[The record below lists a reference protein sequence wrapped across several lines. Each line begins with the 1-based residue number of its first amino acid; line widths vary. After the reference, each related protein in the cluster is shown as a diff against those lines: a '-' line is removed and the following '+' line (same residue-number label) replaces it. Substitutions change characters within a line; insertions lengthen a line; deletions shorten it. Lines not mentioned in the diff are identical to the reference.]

1 MIRPVATILLLTLFA
16 LAGVGL
22 GSVIAAEM
30 QPPAAVLAYADRQER
45 VMPDGAERTLSE
57 AAALRLA
64 HAQLDL
70 KRGAR
75 FALERHHNSP
85 INGWQAT
92 VTLFEGQLNGLV
104 QPKSAAYRF
113 TLQAAGGRVEISE
126 ASAFLAYGLPNGDL
140 LFGITEGRARL
151 LPKSAD
157 VQMLDERQGVRLSAD
172 GSLTRLDW
180 AVVRATAYRAD
191 GAPMELPLTLTS
203 AQGIVFTFQT
213 GQVIGVPAD
222 TYRVAVQTLV
232 PYVVDNLRLTAD
244 QPIAL
249 AFTFGE
255 VVFRSA
261 VQGVTSVI
269 TNEIAWRLAGNESAW
284 RIPFGE
290 PLIAAPGKWSFFV
303 QHANNPEQRL
313 EATVIAGRRTE
324 LTVR

>member
-45 VMPDGAERTLSE
+45 MMPDGAEHTLSE

-113 TLQAAGGRVEISE
+113 TLQAAGGRIEIE
-126 ASAFLAYGLPNGDL
+126 ETSAFLAYGLPNGDL
-140 LFGITEGRARL
+140 LFGITEGRARS
-151 LPKSAD
+151 LPNGAD
-157 VQMLDERQGVRLSAD
+157 VQTLEARQGVRLSAD

-191 GAPMELPLTLTS
+191 GAPMELPLELTS

>member
-1 MIRPVATILLLTLFA
+1 MSHSVAPISLLTLFA

-45 VMPDGAERTLSE
+45 VMPDGAERTLST
-57 AAALRLA
+57 AAELRLV

-70 KRGAR
+70 MSGAR
-75 FALERHHNSP
+75 FALKRHHNSLL
-85 INGWQAT
+85 NGWQVA
-92 VTLFEGQLNGLV
+92 VALFEGQLNGLV

-113 TLQAAGGRVEISE
+113 TLKAAGGSVEIGE

-151 LPKSAD
+151 LPSGAD
-157 VQMLDERQGVRLSAD
+157 VQTLDERQGLRLSAD

-180 AVVRATAYRAD
+180 AVVRAAAYRAD
-191 GAPMELPLTLTS
+191 GAPLALPLTLTS
-203 AQGIVFTFQT
+203 SQGITFTFQT
-213 GQVIGVPAD
+213 GQVIGVPAG
-222 TYRVAVQTLV
+222 TYRVAAQALV
-232 PYVVDNLRLTAD
+232 PYVVDGLRLTAD
-244 QPIAL
+244 QPIGL

-261 VQGVTSVI
+261 AQGVTSAI
-269 TNEIAWRLAGNESAW
+269 ANEIALRLAGSETAW
-284 RIPFGE
+284 RIPLGE
-290 PLIAAPGKWSFFV
+290 PLIVAPGKWSFLV
-303 QHANNPEQRL
+303 QYANNPEQRL
-313 EATVIAGRRTE
+313 EATVIAGKRTE

>member
-30 QPPAAVLAYADRQER
+30 QPPAAALVYADRQER
-45 VMPDGAERTLSE
+45 VTPDRAEHTLSE
-57 AAALRLA
+57 AATLRLA

-70 KRGAR
+70 KGGVR

-92 VTLFEGQLNGLV
+92 LALFEGQLNGQV
-104 QPKSAAYRF
+104 QPKNAAYRF
-113 TLQAAGGRVEISE
+113 TLLAAGGRIEIGE
-126 ASAFLAYGLPNGDL
+126 ASTFVAYGLPSGDL
-140 LFGITEGRARL
+140 LFGVIEGRARA
-151 LPKSAD
+151 LPNSA
-157 VQMLDERQGVRLSAD
+157 QAQTLEARQGVRLGAD
-172 GSLTRLDW
+172 GNLTRSGW

-191 GAPMELPLTLTS
+191 GAPLALPLELTS
-203 AQGIVFTFQT
+203 AQGMTFTFQT
-213 GQVIGVPAD
+213 GQVIGVPAE
-222 TYRVAVQTLV
+222 TYRVAVQALV
-232 PYVVDNLRLTAD
+232 PYVVDGLRLTAD
-244 QPIAL
+244 QPVTL

-269 TNEIAWRLAGNESAW
+269 TNEITWRLAGDEIAR
-284 RIPFGE
+284 RIPFGD
-290 PLIAAPGKWSFFV
+290 PLIVAPGKWSFFV
-303 QHANNPEQRL
+303 QYANNPEQRL

>member
-45 VMPDGAERTLSE
+45 MMPDGAEHTLSE

-113 TLQAAGGRVEISE
+113 TLQAAGGRIEIE
-126 ASAFLAYGLPNGDL
+126 ETSAFLAYGLPNGDL

-191 GAPMELPLTLTS
+191 GAPLALPLTLTS
-203 AQGIVFTFQT
+203 SQGITFTFQT
-213 GQVIGVPAD
+213 GQVIGVPAE

-261 VQGVTSVI
+261 AQGVTSVI